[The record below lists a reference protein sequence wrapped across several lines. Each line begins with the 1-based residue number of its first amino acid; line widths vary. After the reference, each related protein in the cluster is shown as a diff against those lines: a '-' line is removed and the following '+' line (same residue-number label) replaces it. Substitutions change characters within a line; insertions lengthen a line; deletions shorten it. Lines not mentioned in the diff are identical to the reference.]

1 MKLQINIDGVV
12 RDMTAEEIAQYE
24 LDQMETAK
32 LKAADQAKA
41 AARVALLERLGLTA
55 EEAAILLG

>member
-1 MKLQINIDGVV
+1 MKLQINIDGVI

-32 LKAADQAKA
+32 VKAADQAKA
-41 AARVALLERLGLTA
+41 AARAQVLERLGLTA
-55 EEAAILLG
+55 EEAALLLS